1 MSAYSVE
8 YSDEALD
15 DLRGIYEH
23 IAFFRQSPDNAR
35 GQVNRI
41 RKAIYGLD
49 NFPNRY
55 PLVHREPWASMGV
68 HRMNVDD
75 YAVLFY
81 VDEVKGEVSFARV
94 PYGGRDIDK
103 FLEDELA

>member
-1 MSAYSVE
+1 MNRRYSVE

-15 DLRGIYEH
+15 DLRGIYEY
-23 IAFFRQSPDNAR
+23 IAFFRKSPDNAR

-49 NFPNRY
+49 KFPNRY
-55 PLVHREPWASMGV
+55 PSVHKEPWTSLGL

-75 YAVLFY
+75 YAVLYY
-81 VDEVKGEVSFARV
+81 VDDGKCKVSITRI
-94 PYGGRDIDK
+94 R
-103 FLEDELA
+103 